1 MAENNSSSMQGNASS
16 QGSGGSS
23 GGMGLSGFDALLD
36 IPNSGIDSY
45 EDIFPRGGGAGGSS
59 MGSSSFGDGAGGSSM
74 GGGSQGGSGDQPY
87 GGNPWAG
94 WDPVEDGNPFSEGDN
109 SSGAASGSNFSGG
122 ASTSTGGGAAM
133 GDNSSGPASSSSSYD
148 SFPTGEEGAIGN
160 DSGYFV
166 SDGNGNWY
174 VSQDDKVDE
183 NDTALPGGNPFE
195 GVGESIP
202 SGEGGATSGSNS
214 SVGASTSAGEQAS
227 MGDDAPEM
235 ASGSSS
241 FDSLPS
247 GEEGVIGND
256 SGYFV
261 SDNNGNWY
269 VSQDDKVD
277 ENDLPIEGGNPFEGV
292 SNPASDG
299 GEMAM

>member
-45 EDIFPRGGGAGGSS
+45 EDIFPGGGGAGGSS

-133 GDNSSGPASSSSSYD
+133 GDNSSGPASGSSSYD
-148 SFPTGEEGAIGN
+148 SFPTGEEGA
-160 DSGYFV
+160 
-166 SDGNGNWY
+166 
-174 VSQDDKVDE
+174 
-183 NDTALPGGNPFE
+183 
-195 GVGESIP
+195 
-202 SGEGGATSGSNS
+202 
-214 SVGASTSAGEQAS
+214 
-227 MGDDAPEM
+227 
-235 ASGSSS
+235 
-241 FDSLPS
+241 
-247 GEEGVIGND
+247 IGND